1 VLIRTVNKTIF
12 NNFLFLLLL
21 LLQLQLLPNSNVAN
35 IFVSVFVS
43 VIANGIVIFVM
54 SFRRKKIRT
63 IHILFLFM
71 AISDILFSLA
81 IHSMLIAT
89 SLGSN
94 PVPLFGKVGKFLFFC
109 FHVAFWEVQNTAKRI
124 WGCRI
129 KLFIVKTFQQIENNY
144 HLHCAAFQPL
154 SEALHICTWSLRI
167 FSFSNWNLYIS
178 CSIFLLIYKTT
189 HSF

>member
-1 VLIRTVNKTIF
+1 MLIRTVNKTIF

-21 LLQLQLLPNSNVAN
+21 LLPLQLLPNSNVAN

-89 SLGSN
+89 SFGSN
-94 PVPLFGKVGKFLFFC
+94 PVPLFGKVGEILFFSLLFFPFLSFSFLSFSFLFFPFLSFSFLFFSFLFFSFLFFSFLFFSFLFFSFLFFSFLFFC
-109 FHVAFWEVQNTAKRI
+109 VSRFSQS
-124 WGCRI
+124 
-129 KLFIVKTFQQIENNY
+129 
-144 HLHCAAFQPL
+144 L
-154 SEALHICTWSLRI
+154 SHEGRRSE
-167 FSFSNWNLYIS
+167 
-178 CSIFLLIYKTT
+178 
-189 HSF
+189 